1 MRIKKLTILTLS
13 ATFALCANGSLA
25 NTNSHIDNYIERIKL
40 HGSKNVNQLI
50 YNDAKKNDD
59 YEYQI
64 GVPEDVKISNPGDQ
78 YESLDVY
85 KSPSA
90 LYKTMD
96 ENGNYYE
103 TTNKYALE
111 TMPMD
116 VDPNEDND
124 SFEKASTVYF
134 VGQDEG
140 HYSNWVQWGA
150 TINQKTS
157 GWWLWEKKYVDKDF
171 YSFDVTV
178 SGTLNVKLLN
188 IPSGCD
194 YDMRLYKHANSKDN
208 TLSTLNFDNYLSISQ
223 KAGNANEE
231 INYSVTPGTY
241 YIAVYSYQDK
251 TWSDESYLI
260 QFQQTE
266 TNTSSTTKNYYIP
279 TGRSNGDLGAIWRS
293 GYNPVGIEPTSLSV
307 DNAKYRFDCY
317 KNYPYIT
324 HLYDKYNGQDKDIEY
339 ARIYI
344 WDVNT
349 RATIYAVAQE
359 LLNQIDEKLNNKLD
373 ETNKVNMS
381 INGASIVVSFG
392 SIALSIANLANI
404 AVAITGPLG
413 LAVSVTSTVIAVVGQ
428 FFSAY
433 FNSSY
438 NAKLR
443 DFRDFLINLKAAMEV
458 SRYSTN
464 KEVVM
469 MRFRY
474 RFGSEFD
481 WGTKYYIDFHPVYRI
496 SDTNLYNSNYI
507 GYISDE
513 SPINGTVHGFKNA
526 SQISSYLR

>member
-1 MRIKKLTILTLS
+1 MKIKKICLLS
-13 ATFALCANGSLA
+13 IGASFLLTFAGNFNVGFLNSSQTNDKLQGTEKAAN
-25 NTNSHIDNYIERIKL
+25 
-40 HGSKNVNQLI
+40 KNLYYEDETKKDDDFDYQL
-50 YNDAKKNDD
+50 
-59 YEYQI
+59 
-64 GVPEDVKISNPGDQ
+64 GVPDDVYISNPGDEF
-78 YESLDVY
+78 ESKDIFESVN
-85 KSPSA
+85 A
-90 LYKTMD
+90 EYKTID
-96 ENGNYYE
+96 ENGTISVVNYNPSPIQ
-103 TTNKYALE
+103 TLDT
-111 TMPMD
+111 
-116 VDPNEDND
+116 DPNEDND
-124 SFEKASTVYF
+124 SFDKASAVYL

-140 HYSNWVQWGA
+140 HYGNWVQWGA
-150 TINQKTS
+150 TINKKTS

-194 YDMRLYKHANSKDN
+194 YDMRLYKHTNSKDN
-208 TLSTLNFDNYLSISQ
+208 TLSSLNFDNYLTISQ
-223 KAGNANEE
+223 KSGNSDEE

-266 TNTSSTTKNYYIP
+266 TNTSSATKNYNIT
-279 TGRSNGDLGAIWRS
+279 TGRNNGDLGAIWRS

-344 WDVNT
+344 WDVNV
-349 RATIYAVAQE
+349 RAAIYAVAQE
-359 LLNQIDEKLNNKLD
+359 LLNQIDAKLNDKLD
-373 ETNKVNMS
+373 ETNKVNLS
-381 INGASIVVSFG
+381 INGVSIVVSFG
-392 SIALSIANLANI
+392 SIALSITNLANI
-404 AVAITGPLG
+404 AVSITGPLG
-413 LAVSVTSTVIAVVGQ
+413 LAVSITSTVIAVVGQ

-433 FNSSY
+433 FNSAYTS
-438 NAKLR
+438 KLR

-496 SDTNLYNSNYI
+496 TDTNLYNSNYI
-507 GYISDE
+507 TYISDE
-513 SPINGTVHGFKNA
+513 SPINGTVYGFKNA